1 MARPYLPQKNQYS
14 VEELQEQERQLM
26 QVVENI
32 FSIAEEQNITLRLTG
47 SLAIRM
53 QASEFKYIEYENNR
67 WLNDIDL
74 VVYDRDILKLQ
85 KLLTDL
91 GWIENQGV
99 LRLFGDKRRIFDH
112 PSEDLHADVFIN
124 KLIFC
129 HTLDLRGKLEH
140 CEKTIDLIYLLLGKL
155 QIVEI
160 NRKDLIDGMLLLRS
174 FNLNDQLDIDQLVR
188 LCSRDWGW
196 WRTVTMN
203 LEKLDSF
210 IEKCLSRG
218 NDRKDVKNKINLIRE
233 KITAQPKSLGWK
245 LRSKLGDRV
254 KWYNDVEEVQ
264 RDAVE

>member
-1 MARPYLPQKNQYS
+1 MARPYLPQKDQYD
-14 VEELQEQERQLM
+14 VKELQEQERQII

-32 FSIAEEQNITLRLTG
+32 LSIAEKQNIILRLTG

-74 VVYDRDILKLQ
+74 VVYDKDILKVQ
-85 KLLTDL
+85 KLMTDL
-91 GWIENQGV
+91 DWIENQGV

-129 HTLDLRGKLEH
+129 HTIDLRGKLEQ
-140 CEKTIDLIYLLLGKL
+140 CESTVDLIYLLLGKL

-160 NRKDLIDGMLLLRS
+160 NRKDLIDALLLLRS
-174 FNLNDQLDIDQLVR
+174 FNLNDQLDIVQLVR

-203 LEKLDSF
+203 LGKLDDF
-210 IEKCLSRG
+210 IEVCLSRD

-233 KITAQPKSLGWK
+233 KIAAQPKSLGWK
-245 LRSKLGDRV
+245 LRSKIGDRI

-264 RDAVE
+264 RD

>member
-1 MARPYLPQKNQYS
+1 MARPYLPQKDQYN
-14 VEELQEQERQLM
+14 VKELQEQERQLM
-26 QVVENI
+26 QAVESI
-32 FSIAEEQNITLRLTG
+32 FSIACKQNITLRLTG
-47 SLAIRM
+47 SLAIRLK
-53 QASEFKYIEYENNR
+53 ASEFKYIEYENNR

-74 VVYDRDILKLQ
+74 VVYDRDILKVQ
-85 KLLTDL
+85 KLMTDI

-129 HTLDLRGKLEH
+129 HTIDLRGKLEH
-140 CEKTIDLIYLLLGKL
+140 CESTIDLIYLLLGKL

-160 NRKDLIDGMLLLRS
+160 NRKDLIDALLLLRS

-188 LCSRDWGW
+188 FCSRDWGW

-210 IEKCLSRG
+210 IEECLSRD

-233 KITAQPKSLGWK
+233 KIAAQPKSLGWK
-245 LRSKLGDRV
+245 LRSKIGDRI

-264 RDAVE
+264 RV